1 MGTKIKNGILQL
13 GTETTTDG
21 YQFLILNIGNW
32 NMDSTASVSIL
43 HTLSA
48 TEWKTI
54 KSITGMIRNDLDN
67 AYYNI
72 LQDGGG
78 GLSSDC
84 YINFFNSTSITLD
97 RTAGGIFDSTNFD
110 SSPFN
115 RGFLTIQ
122 YKPD

>member
-1 MGTKIKNGILQL
+1 MATKVKNGILQL
-13 GTETTTDG
+13 GTETTADG

-32 NMDSTASVSIL
+32 NMVSTASVSVS

-54 KSITGMIRNDLDN
+54 KSITGIIRNDLDN

-78 GLSSDC
+78 GLGSDC
-84 YINFFNSTSITLD
+84 YINNFNSTSINLVRSTL
-97 RTAGGIFDSTNFD
+97 GIFNATNFD
-110 SSPFN
+110 
-115 RGFLTIQ
+115 
-122 YKPD
+122 